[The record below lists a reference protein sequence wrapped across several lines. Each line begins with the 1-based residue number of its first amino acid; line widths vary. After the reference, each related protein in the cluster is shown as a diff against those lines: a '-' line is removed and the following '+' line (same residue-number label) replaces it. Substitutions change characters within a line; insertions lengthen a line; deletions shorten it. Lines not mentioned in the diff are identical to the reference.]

1 MAKSTIKI
9 HTKTVGFTLIEVVV
23 AVAVIAV
30 GLMGT
35 IKTVG
40 TVTKNTALLNE
51 RVIATWVAQNAM
63 ASYELNLENDADK
76 ETTGSEE
83 VAGIE
88 WYWTKKLVNTQDPGI
103 QRVEIDV
110 RRDDDPDSQVYASL
124 VSLFPAYFY

>member
-1 MAKSTIKI
+1 MKLNAKTR
-9 HTKTVGFTLIEVVV
+9 GFTLIEVVV

-40 TVTKNTALLNE
+40 TVTKNTAHLNE
-51 RVIATWVAQNAM
+51 RMIATWVAQNAM
-63 ASYELNLENDADK
+63 ASYELNLENDAEK

-83 VAGIE
+83 IAGIE
-88 WYWTKKLVNTQDPGI
+88 WYWTKKLVDTQDPGI

-110 RRDDDPDSQVYASL
+110 RRDAEPDSQVYASL

>member
-1 MAKSTIKI
+1 MLIKK
-9 HTKTVGFTLIEVVV
+9 TKGFTLIEVVV

-40 TVTKNTALLNE
+40 TVSRNTAHLNE

-63 ASYELNLENDADK
+63 ASYELNLENDAEK

-83 VAGIE
+83 VAGVE
-88 WYWTKKLVNTQDPGI
+88 WYWTKTLVNTQDPGI
-103 QRVEIDV
+103 QRIEIDV
-110 RRDDDPDSQVYASL
+110 RRDDERDSQVYASL
-124 VSLFPAYFY
+124 VSLFPVYFY

>member
-1 MAKSTIKI
+1 MKCKPNIK
-9 HTKTVGFTLIEVVV
+9 GFTLIEVVV

-40 TVTKNTALLNE
+40 TVTKNTAHLNE

-63 ASYELNLENDADK
+63 AIYELNLENDAEK

-88 WYWTKKLVNTQDPGI
+88 WFWTKKLVDTQDPGI

-110 RRDDDPDSQVYASL
+110 RRDEDPDSQVYASL

>member
-1 MAKSTIKI
+1 MSNIHIKLNSTKR
-9 HTKTVGFTLIEVVV
+9 GFTLIEVVV
-23 AVAVIAV
+23 AVAVIAL

-40 TVTKNTALLNE
+40 TVTKNTAYLNE

-83 VAGIE
+83 IAGIE

-110 RRDDDPDSQVYASL
+110 RRDDKPDSQVYASL
-124 VSLFPAYFY
+124 VSLFPAYFK

>member
-1 MAKSTIKI
+1 MSNIHIKLNSTNR
-9 HTKTVGFTLIEVVV
+9 GFTLIEVVV
-23 AVAVIAV
+23 AVAVIAL

-40 TVTKNTALLNE
+40 TVTKNTAYLNE

-83 VAGIE
+83 IAGIE

-110 RRDDDPDSQVYASL
+110 RRDDKPDSQVYASL
-124 VSLFPAYFY
+124 VSLFPAYFN

>member
-1 MAKSTIKI
+1 MMSLRANIK
-9 HTKTVGFTLIEVVV
+9 GFTLIEVVV

-40 TVTKNTALLNE
+40 TVTKNTAHLNE

-63 ASYELNLENDADK
+63 ASYELNLENDAEK

-83 VAGIE
+83 IAGIE

-110 RRDDDPDSQVYASL
+110 RRDDKSDSQVYASL

>member
-1 MAKSTIKI
+1 MMNNFNAN
-9 HTKTVGFTLIEVVV
+9 TKGFTLIEVVV
-23 AVAVIAV
+23 AVAVIAI

-40 TVTKNTALLNE
+40 TVTKNTAYLNE

-63 ASYELNLENDADK
+63 ASYELNLENDAEK

-88 WYWTKKLVNTQDPGI
+88 WYWTKTLVNTQDPGI

-110 RRDDDPDSQVYASL
+110 RRDDKADSQVYASL

>member
-1 MAKSTIKI
+1 MMNNFNVN
-9 HTKTVGFTLIEVVV
+9 TKGFTLIEVVV
-23 AVAVIAV
+23 AVAVIAI

-40 TVTKNTALLNE
+40 TVTKNTAYLNE

-63 ASYELNLENDADK
+63 ASYELNLENDAEK
-76 ETTGSEE
+76 ETSGSEE

-88 WYWTKKLVNTQDPGI
+88 WYWTKTLVNTQDPGI

-110 RRDDDPDSQVYASL
+110 RRDDKPDSQVYASL

>member
-1 MAKSTIKI
+1 MSIQVNKLK
-9 HTKTVGFTLIEVVV
+9 GFTLIEVVV

-35 IKTVG
+35 IKTIG
-40 TVTKNTALLNE
+40 TVTKNTAYLNE

-63 ASYELNLENDADK
+63 ARYELNLEDDADK
-76 ETTGSEE
+76 ETTGTEE

-88 WYWTKKLVNTQDPGI
+88 WHWSKKLVTTQDPGI

-110 RRDDDPDSQVYASL
+110 RRDDKPDSQVYASL

>member
-1 MAKSTIKI
+1 MLI
-9 HTKTVGFTLIEVVV
+9 TKTKGFTLIEVVV

-40 TVTKNTALLNE
+40 TVSRNTAHLNE

-63 ASYELNLENDADK
+63 ASYELNLENDAEK

-83 VAGIE
+83 VAGVE
-88 WYWTKKLVNTQDPGI
+88 WYWTKTLVNTQDPGI
-103 QRVEIDV
+103 QRIEIDV
-110 RRDDDPDSQVYASL
+110 RRDDERDSQVYASL
-124 VSLFPAYFY
+124 VSLFPVYFY

>member
-1 MAKSTIKI
+1 MMNHNAKSK
-9 HTKTVGFTLIEVVV
+9 GFTLIEVVV

-40 TVTKNTALLNE
+40 TVTKNTAHLNE

-63 ASYELNLENDADK
+63 ASYELNLENDAEK

-88 WYWTKKLVNTQDPGI
+88 WYWTKKLVDTQDPGI

-110 RRDDDPDSQVYASL
+110 RRDAEPDSQVYASL

>member
-1 MAKSTIKI
+1 MIMLI
-9 HTKTVGFTLIEVVV
+9 TKTKGFTLIEVVV

-40 TVTKNTALLNE
+40 TVSRNTAHLNE

-63 ASYELNLENDADK
+63 ASYELNLENDAEK

-83 VAGIE
+83 VAGVE
-88 WYWTKKLVNTQDPGI
+88 WYWTKTLVNTQDPGI
-103 QRVEIDV
+103 QRIEIDV
-110 RRDDDPDSQVYASL
+110 RRDDERDSQVYASL
-124 VSLFPAYFY
+124 VSLFPVYFY